1 MTETAPFD
9 GGHATITALDTYRNN
24 FLADK
29 QNQIIPT
36 STIADHINYQLSQYS
51 NTATTATTST
61 ANSGESPITTFI
73 NNHTANNNDLID
85 RSNQNQVER
94 VLEWSPNRRYCRLNT
109 LLGKGAFKVVHKA
122 MDLEEGYEVA
132 WNVLHVM
139 YLYQI
144 SEYTNICY

>member
-1 MTETAPFD
+1 MTETASFD
-9 GGHATITALDTYRNN
+9 GGHTITALDTYRNT

-29 QNQIIPT
+29 RDIIT
-36 STIADHINYQLSQYS
+36 QSSIADHINYQLSQYTTV
-51 NTATTATTST
+51 TAGTTST
-61 ANSGESPITTFI
+61 TSASESPITTFI

-85 RSNQNQVER
+85 RSNQNQVEH
-94 VLEWSPNRRYCRLNT
+94 VLEWSPNKRYCRLNT

-139 YLYQI
+139 YY
-144 SEYTNICY
+144 